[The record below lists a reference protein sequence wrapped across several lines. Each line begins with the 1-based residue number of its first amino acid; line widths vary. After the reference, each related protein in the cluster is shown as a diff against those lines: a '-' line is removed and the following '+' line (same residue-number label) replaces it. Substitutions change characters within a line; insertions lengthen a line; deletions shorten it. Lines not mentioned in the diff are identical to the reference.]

1 MSVFIR
7 KAKIED
13 VSSIVKI
20 HDTAFPE
27 FFLTS
32 LGDDFLRLY
41 YSCMC
46 KSKEALT
53 LCAFE
58 NGEMLGFSS
67 TALKSAGFNIR
78 LIKNNVFK
86 FMGETIKLMLT
97 KPGALLRLAKN
108 ITKKAEGVDDDG
120 DYAELYS
127 IAVSPTCQGKGIG
140 GLLLTENERIIH
152 EWGGVKLSL
161 TTDYDNNQSAIAFY
175 QRNGYQIL
183 YKFKAYPN
191 REMYRFIKDLE

>member
-1 MSVFIR
+1 MIKIV
-7 KAKIED
+7 KATDNDID
-13 VSSIVKI
+13 AIVKI
-20 HDTAFPE
+20 HDTAFPD

-32 LGDDFLRLY
+32 LGDGFLRLY

-46 KSKEALT
+46 KSKDALT

-67 TALKSAGFNIR
+67 TALKSTGFNIR
-78 LIKNNVFK
+78 LIKNNIFK

-108 ITKKAEGVDDDG
+108 ITKKAEGVEDDG

-127 IAVSPTCQGKGIG
+127 IAVSPNYQGKGIG
-140 GLLLTENERIIH
+140 GLLLAENERVIH
-152 EWGGVKLSL
+152 EWGGGKTLI
-161 TTDYDNNQSAIAFY
+161 NNRLQ
-175 QRNGYQIL
+175 
-183 YKFKAYPN
+183 
-191 REMYRFIKDLE
+191 